1 MIDYKKLAA
10 YYLKASKKRCVIT
23 IIGVMITV
31 IVLYAGLNIFYS
43 YMLQQQKD
51 VRKEA
56 DYEIVFLTDDQE
68 TLSQIAS
75 DDRVTQ
81 AYTGKYAVSEWET
94 VNGTDGKYV
103 EKVYDNALYVNTG
116 HPYRMAKI
124 MNEMI
129 EDYGVDAELNWNLS
143 TWYLQDMEE
152 GFDVIL
158 IVVLLIAY
166 IFAIFAVGVIRNT
179 IQMFTLEQVKD
190 YGILRCIGATKGQLS
205 GIIYRMGAMLEI
217 AGLLAG
223 IVMGGIVSMILGFI
237 FKISAGFHIIPMI
250 PILITYL
257 GDMYFVMRENAK
269 LVTKMTPV
277 SAVRGEYRIKKE
289 KLRRRGG
296 GLMGKIFGIEGSYA
310 RKSVLRNK
318 GRFIKT
324 VTAMVFSIS
333 AIVLICSCWG
343 QLRKY
348 WKSTDEKFG
357 DYQINLTSYSSATT
371 SLEEAQ
377 STLPSV
383 EVFRELSRNNSVE
396 ESKKVYGCKA
406 DLVDTDSYTGK
417 ITDEFRT
424 KVTMGHY
431 YGVYMDKLNGTG
443 EASDD
448 KDPEVTRSVAE
459 TMVNSTDVIGCD
471 DSDLNHLTKY
481 LTAGTT
487 ELSENGILVVAGGSF
502 NSWDLMELEDTED
515 TLYDKSYHFDTY
527 HFELGDT
534 VQLVDFALYQ
544 KECLK
549 AKEKIDQEFEKTQKE
564 AGTTGDNDR
573 DGGTVKNA
581 EDRTSVRQEY
591 VEYKKIKD
599 RLIAEGHYKTY
610 KVEGILDLGAQ
621 VFGESSDRQIYMRRD
636 DYFDLTG
643 YGENDIAGMK
653 YKVNLDSVS
662 ASSVTDMLSYIGDS
676 LYGES
681 MQLCVYLKSFVRYAI
696 AAVLFIF
703 VLSSVNIVNT
713 TAGNLHLRR
722 KEFAQLRVI
731 GMSRKR
737 LLKTVMLEGVMTT
750 VVANVLGFIIGIGL
764 SYGVFMYLNMV
775 IEAGKSIAW
784 WAFGVGLV
792 ASGLIICGSIW
803 LGIRDLPVAMVEDL
817 KLEE

>member
-1 MIDYKKLAA
+1 MTDYKKLAA

-803 LGIRDLPVAMVEDL
+803 LGIRDLPVSMVEDL

>member
-1 MIDYKKLAA
+1 MTDYKKLAA

-152 GFDVIL
+152 GFAVIL

-289 KLRRRGG
+289 KLRRHGG
-296 GLMGKIFGIEGSYA
+296 GLMGKIFGIEGAYA

-333 AIVLICSCWG
+333 VIVLICSCWG

-348 WKSTDEKFG
+348 WKSTDERYG
-357 DYQINLTSYSSATT
+357 DYQINLTSYSSSTT

-459 TMVNSTDVIGCD
+459 TMVNSTDVIRCD
-471 DSDLNHLTKY
+471 DSDLNHLAKY

-502 NSWDLMELEDTED
+502 NSWDLDGDAYGDEAD
-515 TLYDKSYHFDTY
+515 TLYDKIYHFETY

-544 KECLK
+544 KKCLK
-549 AKEKIDQEFEKTQKE
+549 AKERIEQEFEKLQKE
-564 AGTTGDNDR
+564 AGMTQDSGEIE
-573 DGGTVKNA
+573 NA
-581 EDRTSVRQEY
+581 EGRTAMRQEY
-591 VEYKKIKD
+591 VEYEQIRD
-599 RLIAEGHYKTY
+599 QLIAEGHYKTY
-610 KVEGILDLGAQ
+610 KVEGILDLGTQ
-621 VFGESSDRQIYMRRD
+621 VFGETADRQIYMRQN

-817 KLEE
+817 RLEE

>member
-1 MIDYKKLAA
+1 MTDYKKLAA
-10 YYLKASKKRCVIT
+10 YYLKANKKRCVIT

-81 AYTGKYAVSEWET
+81 AYTGKYVVSEWET
-94 VNGTDGKYV
+94 INGTDGKYV
-103 EKVYDNALYVNTG
+103 EKIYDNALYVNTG
-116 HPYRMAKI
+116 HPYKMAKI
-124 MNEMI
+124 MEEMTT
-129 EDYGVDAELNWNLS
+129 DYGVNAELNWNLS
-143 TWYLQDMEE
+143 TWYLQDMDE
-152 GFDVIL
+152 GFAVIL
-158 IVVLLIAY
+158 IVVLLVAY

-289 KLRRRGG
+289 KLRRHGG
-296 GLMGKIFGIEGSYA
+296 GLMGKIFGIEGAYA

-348 WKSTDEKFG
+348 WKSTDERYG
-357 DYQINLTSYSSATT
+357 DYQINLTSYSSSTT

-383 EVFRELSRNNSVE
+383 EVFRELSRNSSVE
-396 ESKKVYGCKA
+396 ASKKVYACRA
-406 DLVDTDSYTGK
+406 DLVDADSYTGK

-431 YGVYMDKLNGTG
+431 YGVYMDKLNETDGT
-443 EASDD
+443 SDD
-448 KDPEVTRSVAE
+448 KDPEATRGVAE
-459 TMVNSTDVIGCD
+459 SMVNSTDVIGCD
-471 DSDLNHLTKY
+471 DSDLNDLTKY
-481 LTAGTT
+481 LKAGTT

-502 NSWDLMELEDTED
+502 NSWDLEETEDTND
-515 TLYDKSYHFDTY
+515 TLYDKTYHFDTY

-549 AKEKIDQEFEKTQKE
+549 AKEKIDQEYEKLQETATE
-564 AGTTGDNDR
+564 DGDSE
-573 DGGTVKNA
+573 GSTVGNG

-591 VEYKKIKD
+591 AEYKKIKD
-599 RLIAEGHYKTY
+599 KLIAEGHYKTY
-610 KVEGILDLGAQ
+610 KVEGILDLGTQ
-621 VFGESSDRQIYMRRD
+621 VFGETADRQIYMRQN

-817 KLEE
+817 RLEE

>member
-1 MIDYKKLAA
+1 MTDYKKLAA

-471 DSDLNHLTKY
+471 DSDLNHLAKY

-502 NSWDLMELEDTED
+502 NSWDLDGDAYGDEAD
-515 TLYDKSYHFDTY
+515 TLYDKIYHFETY

-544 KECLK
+544 KKCLK
-549 AKEKIDQEFEKTQKE
+549 AKERIEQEFEKLQKE
-564 AGTTGDNDR
+564 AGMTQDSGEIE
-573 DGGTVKNA
+573 NA
-581 EDRTSVRQEY
+581 EGRTAMRQEY
-591 VEYKKIKD
+591 VEYEQIRD
-599 RLIAEGHYKTY
+599 QLIAEGHYKTY
-610 KVEGILDLGAQ
+610 KVEGILDLGTQ
-621 VFGESSDRQIYMRRD
+621 VFGETADRQIYMRQN

>member
-1 MIDYKKLAA
+1 MTDYKKLAA

-152 GFDVIL
+152 GFAVIL

-289 KLRRRGG
+289 KLRRHGG
-296 GLMGKIFGIEGSYA
+296 GLMGKIFGIEGAYA

-333 AIVLICSCWG
+333 VIVLICSCWG

-348 WKSTDEKFG
+348 WKSTDERYG
-357 DYQINLTSYSSATT
+357 DYQINLTSYSSSTT

-383 EVFRELSRNNSVE
+383 EVFRELSRTNSVE

-471 DSDLNHLTKY
+471 DSDLNHLAKY

-502 NSWDLMELEDTED
+502 NSWDLDGDAYGDEAD
-515 TLYDKSYHFDTY
+515 TLYDKIYHFETY

-544 KECLK
+544 KKCLK
-549 AKEKIDQEFEKTQKE
+549 AKERIEQEFEKLQKE
-564 AGTTGDNDR
+564 AGMTQDSGEIE
-573 DGGTVKNA
+573 NA
-581 EDRTSVRQEY
+581 EGRTAMRQEY
-591 VEYKKIKD
+591 VEYEQIRD
-599 RLIAEGHYKTY
+599 QLIAEGHYKTY
-610 KVEGILDLGAQ
+610 KVEGILDLGTQ
-621 VFGESSDRQIYMRRD
+621 VFGETADRQIYMRQN

-817 KLEE
+817 RLEE

>member
-1 MIDYKKLAA
+1 MTDYKKLAA

-424 KVTMGHY
+424 KVTMGYY

>member
-1 MIDYKKLAA
+1 MTDYKKLAA

-152 GFDVIL
+152 GFAVIL

-289 KLRRRGG
+289 KLRRHGG
-296 GLMGKIFGIEGSYA
+296 GLMGKIFGIEGAYA

-318 GRFIKT
+318 ERFIKT

-333 AIVLICSCWG
+333 VIVLICSCWG

-348 WKSTDEKFG
+348 WKSTDERYG
-357 DYQINLTSYSSATT
+357 DYQINLTSYSSSTT

-471 DSDLNHLTKY
+471 DSDLNHLAKY

-502 NSWDLMELEDTED
+502 NSWDLDGDAYGDEAD
-515 TLYDKSYHFDTY
+515 TLYDKIYHFETY

-544 KECLK
+544 KKCLK
-549 AKEKIDQEFEKTQKE
+549 AKERIEQEFEKLQKE
-564 AGTTGDNDR
+564 AGMTQDSGEIE
-573 DGGTVKNA
+573 NA
-581 EDRTSVRQEY
+581 EGRTAMRQEY
-591 VEYKKIKD
+591 VEYEQIRD
-599 RLIAEGHYKTY
+599 QLIAEGHYKTY
-610 KVEGILDLGAQ
+610 KVEGILDLGTQ
-621 VFGESSDRQIYMRRD
+621 VFGETADRQIYMRQN

-817 KLEE
+817 RLEE

>member
-1 MIDYKKLAA
+1 MTDYKKLAA

-152 GFDVIL
+152 GFAVIL

-289 KLRRRGG
+289 KLRRYGG

-502 NSWDLMELEDTED
+502 NSWDLDGDAYGDEAD
-515 TLYDKSYHFDTY
+515 TLYDKIYHFETY

-549 AKEKIDQEFEKTQKE
+549 AKERIEQEFEKLQKE
-564 AGTTGDNDR
+564 AGTTQDSGEIE
-573 DGGTVKNA
+573 NA
-581 EDRTSVRQEY
+581 EGRTAMSQEY
-591 VEYKKIKD
+591 VEYEQIRD
-599 RLIAEGHYKTY
+599 QLIAEGHYKTY
-610 KVEGILDLGAQ
+610 KVEGILDLGTQ
-621 VFGESSDRQIYMRRD
+621 VFGETADRQIYMRQN
-636 DYFDLTG
+636 DYFNLTG

-662 ASSVTDMLSYIGDS
+662 VSSVTDMLSYIGDS

-681 MQLCVYLKSFVRYAI
+681 IQICVYLKSFVRYAV

-750 VVANVLGFIIGIGL
+750 VVANVFGFIIGVGL
-764 SYGVFMYLNMV
+764 SYGVFYYLNMV

>member
-1 MIDYKKLAA
+1 MTDYKKLAA
-10 YYLKASKKRCVIT
+10 YYLKANKKRCVIT

-81 AYTGKYAVSEWET
+81 AYTGKYVVSEWET
-94 VNGTDGKYV
+94 INGTDGKYV
-103 EKVYDNALYVNTG
+103 EKIYDNALYVNTG
-116 HPYRMAKI
+116 HPYKMAKI
-124 MNEMI
+124 MEEMTT
-129 EDYGVDAELNWNLS
+129 DYGVNAELNWNLS
-143 TWYLQDMEE
+143 TWYLQDMDE
-152 GFDVIL
+152 GFAVIL
-158 IVVLLIAY
+158 IVVLLVAY

-289 KLRRRGG
+289 KLRRHGG

-431 YGVYMDKLNGTG
+431 YGVYMDKLNETDGT
-443 EASDD
+443 SDD
-448 KDPEVTRSVAE
+448 KDPEATGGVAE
-459 TMVNSTDVIGCD
+459 SMVNSTDVIGCD
-471 DSDLNHLTKY
+471 DSDLNDLTKY
-481 LTAGTT
+481 LKAGTT

-502 NSWDLMELEDTED
+502 NSWDLEETEDTND
-515 TLYDKSYHFDTY
+515 TLYDKTYHFDTY

-549 AKEKIDQEFEKTQKE
+549 AKEKIDQEYEKLQETATE
-564 AGTTGDNDR
+564 DGDSE
-573 DGGTVKNA
+573 GSTVGNG

-591 VEYKKIKD
+591 AEYKKIKD
-599 RLIAEGHYKTY
+599 KLIAEGHYKTY
-610 KVEGILDLGAQ
+610 KVEGILDLGTQ
-621 VFGESSDRQIYMRRD
+621 VFGETADRQIYMRQN

>member
-1 MIDYKKLAA
+1 MTDYKKLAA

-152 GFDVIL
+152 GFAVIL

-289 KLRRRGG
+289 KLRRYGG

-502 NSWDLMELEDTED
+502 NSWDLDGDAYGDEAD
-515 TLYDKSYHFDTY
+515 TLYDKIYHFETY

-549 AKEKIDQEFEKTQKE
+549 AKERIEQEFEKLQKE
-564 AGTTGDNDR
+564 AGTTQDSGEIE
-573 DGGTVKNA
+573 NA
-581 EDRTSVRQEY
+581 EGRTAMSQEY
-591 VEYKKIKD
+591 VEYEQIRD
-599 RLIAEGHYKTY
+599 QLIAEGHYKTY
-610 KVEGILDLGAQ
+610 KVEGILDLGTQ
-621 VFGESSDRQIYMRRD
+621 VFGETADRQIYMRQN
-636 DYFDLTG
+636 DYFNLTG

-662 ASSVTDMLSYIGDS
+662 VSSVTDMLSYIGDS

-681 MQLCVYLKSFVRYAI
+681 MQICVYLKSFVRYAV

-750 VVANVLGFIIGIGL
+750 VVANVFGFIIGVGL
-764 SYGVFMYLNMV
+764 SYGVFYYLNMV

-792 ASGLIICGSIW
+792 SSGLIICGSIW

>member
-1 MIDYKKLAA
+1 MTDYKKLAA

-152 GFDVIL
+152 GFAVIL

-269 LVTKMTPV
+269 LVTKMTSV

-289 KLRRRGG
+289 KLRRHGG
-296 GLMGKIFGIEGSYA
+296 GLMGKIFGIEGAYA

-333 AIVLICSCWG
+333 VIVLICSCWG

-348 WKSTDEKFG
+348 WKSTDERYG
-357 DYQINLTSYSSATT
+357 DYQINLTSYSSSTT

-471 DSDLNHLTKY
+471 DSDLNHLAKY

-502 NSWDLMELEDTED
+502 NSWDLDGDAYGDEAD
-515 TLYDKSYHFDTY
+515 TLYDKIYHFETY

-544 KECLK
+544 KKCLK
-549 AKEKIDQEFEKTQKE
+549 AKERIEQEFEKLQKE
-564 AGTTGDNDR
+564 AGMTQDSGEIE
-573 DGGTVKNA
+573 NA
-581 EDRTSVRQEY
+581 EGRTAMRQEY
-591 VEYKKIKD
+591 VEYEQIRD
-599 RLIAEGHYKTY
+599 QLIAEGHYKTY
-610 KVEGILDLGAQ
+610 KVEGILDLGTQ
-621 VFGESSDRQIYMRRD
+621 VFGETADRQIYMRQN

-817 KLEE
+817 RLEE

>member
-1 MIDYKKLAA
+1 MTDYKKLAA
-10 YYLKASKKRCVIT
+10 YYLKANKKRCVIT

-81 AYTGKYAVSEWET
+81 AYTGKYVVSEWET
-94 VNGTDGKYV
+94 INGTDGKYV
-103 EKVYDNALYVNTG
+103 EKIYDNALYVNTG
-116 HPYRMAKI
+116 HPYKMAKI
-124 MNEMI
+124 MEEMTT
-129 EDYGVDAELNWNLS
+129 DYGVNAELNWNLS
-143 TWYLQDMEE
+143 TWYLQDMDE
-152 GFDVIL
+152 GFAVIL
-158 IVVLLIAY
+158 IVVLLVAY

-217 AGLLAG
+217 AGLPAG

-289 KLRRRGG
+289 KLRRHGG
-296 GLMGKIFGIEGSYA
+296 GLMGKIFGIEGAYA

-348 WKSTDEKFG
+348 WKSTDERYG
-357 DYQINLTSYSSATT
+357 DYQINLTSYSSSTT

-383 EVFRELSRNNSVE
+383 EVFRELSRNSSVE
-396 ESKKVYGCKA
+396 ASKKVYACRA
-406 DLVDTDSYTGK
+406 DLVDADSYTGK

-431 YGVYMDKLNGTG
+431 YGVYMDKLNETDGT
-443 EASDD
+443 SDD
-448 KDPEVTRSVAE
+448 KDPEATGGVAE
-459 TMVNSTDVIGCD
+459 SMVNSTDVIGCD
-471 DSDLNHLTKY
+471 DSDLNDLTKY
-481 LTAGTT
+481 LKAGTT

-502 NSWDLMELEDTED
+502 NSWDLDGDAYGDEAG
-515 TLYDKSYHFDTY
+515 TLYDKIYHFETY

-544 KECLK
+544 KKCLK
-549 AKEKIDQEFEKTQKE
+549 AKERIEQEFEKLQKE
-564 AGTTGDNDR
+564 AGMTQDSGEIE
-573 DGGTVKNA
+573 NA
-581 EDRTSVRQEY
+581 EGRTAMRQEY
-591 VEYKKIKD
+591 VEYEQIRD
-599 RLIAEGHYKTY
+599 QLIAEGHYKTY
-610 KVEGILDLGAQ
+610 KVEGILDLGTQ
-621 VFGESSDRQIYMRRD
+621 VFGETADRQIYMRQN

-681 MQLCVYLKSFVRYAI
+681 KQLCVYLKSFVRYAI

>member
-1 MIDYKKLAA
+1 MTDYKKLAA

-81 AYTGKYAVSEWET
+81 AYTGKYVVSEWET
-94 VNGTDGKYV
+94 INGTDGKYV
-103 EKVYDNALYVNTG
+103 EKIYDNALYVNTG
-116 HPYRMAKI
+116 HPYKMAKI
-124 MNEMI
+124 MEEMTT
-129 EDYGVDAELNWNLS
+129 DYGVNAELNWNLS
-143 TWYLQDMEE
+143 TWYLQDMDE
-152 GFDVIL
+152 GFAVIL
-158 IVVLLIAY
+158 IVVLLVAY

-289 KLRRRGG
+289 KLRRHGG
-296 GLMGKIFGIEGSYA
+296 GLMGKIFGIEGAYA

-333 AIVLICSCWG
+333 VIVLICSCWG

-348 WKSTDEKFG
+348 WKSTDERYG
-357 DYQINLTSYSSATT
+357 DYQINLTSYSSSTT

-471 DSDLNHLTKY
+471 DSDLNHLAKY

-502 NSWDLMELEDTED
+502 NSWDLDGDAYGDEAD
-515 TLYDKSYHFDTY
+515 TLYDKIYHFETY

-544 KECLK
+544 KKCLK
-549 AKEKIDQEFEKTQKE
+549 AKERIEQEFEKLQKE
-564 AGTTGDNDR
+564 AGMTQDSGEIE
-573 DGGTVKNA
+573 NA
-581 EDRTSVRQEY
+581 EGRTAMRQEY
-591 VEYKKIKD
+591 VEYEQIRD
-599 RLIAEGHYKTY
+599 QLIAEGHYKTY
-610 KVEGILDLGAQ
+610 KVEGILDLGTQ
-621 VFGESSDRQIYMRRD
+621 VFGETADRQIYMRQN

-817 KLEE
+817 RLEE

>member
-1 MIDYKKLAA
+1 MTDYKKLAA

>member
-1 MIDYKKLAA
+1 MTDYKKLAA
-10 YYLKASKKRCVIT
+10 YYLKANKKRCVIT

-81 AYTGKYAVSEWET
+81 AYTGKYVVSEWET
-94 VNGTDGKYV
+94 INGTDGKYV
-103 EKVYDNALYVNTG
+103 EKIYDNALYVNTG
-116 HPYRMAKI
+116 HPYKMAKI
-124 MNEMI
+124 MEEMTT
-129 EDYGVDAELNWNLS
+129 DYGVNAELNWNLS
-143 TWYLQDMEE
+143 TWYLQDMDE
-152 GFDVIL
+152 GFAVIL
-158 IVVLLIAY
+158 IVVLLVAY

-289 KLRRRGG
+289 KLRRHGG
-296 GLMGKIFGIEGSYA
+296 GLMGKIFGIEGAYA

-348 WKSTDEKFG
+348 WKSTDERYG
-357 DYQINLTSYSSATT
+357 DYQINLTSYSSSTT

-448 KDPEVTRSVAE
+448 KDPEVARSVAE

-502 NSWDLMELEDTED
+502 NSWDLEETEDTND
-515 TLYDKSYHFDTY
+515 TLYDKTYHFDTY

-549 AKEKIDQEFEKTQKE
+549 AKEKIDQEYEKLQETATE
-564 AGTTGDNDR
+564 DGDSE
-573 DGGTVKNA
+573 GSTVGNG

-591 VEYKKIKD
+591 AEYKKIKD
-599 RLIAEGHYKTY
+599 KLIAEGHYKTY
-610 KVEGILDLGAQ
+610 KVEGILDLGTQ
-621 VFGESSDRQIYMRRD
+621 VFGETADRQIYMRQN

-713 TAGNLHLRR
+713 TARNLHLRR

-817 KLEE
+817 RLEE

>member
-1 MIDYKKLAA
+1 MTDYKKLAA

-152 GFDVIL
+152 GFAVIL

-289 KLRRRGG
+289 KLRRYGG

-502 NSWDLMELEDTED
+502 NSWDLDGDAYGDEAD
-515 TLYDKSYHFDTY
+515 TLYDKIYHFETY

-549 AKEKIDQEFEKTQKE
+549 AKERIEQEFEKLQKE
-564 AGTTGDNDR
+564 AGTTQDSGEIE
-573 DGGTVKNA
+573 NA
-581 EDRTSVRQEY
+581 EGRTAMSQEY
-591 VEYKKIKD
+591 VEYEQIRD
-599 RLIAEGHYKTY
+599 QLIAEGHYKTY
-610 KVEGILDLGAQ
+610 KVEGILDLGTQ
-621 VFGESSDRQIYMRRD
+621 VFGETADRQIYMRQN
-636 DYFDLTG
+636 DYFNLTG

-662 ASSVTDMLSYIGDS
+662 VSSVTDMLSYIGDS

-681 MQLCVYLKSFVRYAI
+681 MQICVYLKSFVRYAV

-750 VVANVLGFIIGIGL
+750 VVANVFGFIIGVGL
-764 SYGVFMYLNMV
+764 SYGVFYYLNMV

-792 ASGLIICGSIW
+792 ASGLSGHGPLRGEKSH
-803 LGIRDLPVAMVEDL
+803 GRRSEA
-817 KLEE
+817 

>member
-1 MIDYKKLAA
+1 MTDYKKLAA

-81 AYTGKYAVSEWET
+81 AYTGKYVVSEWET
-94 VNGTDGKYV
+94 INGTDGKYV
-103 EKVYDNALYVNTG
+103 EKIYDNALYVNTG
-116 HPYRMAKI
+116 HPYKMAKI
-124 MNEMI
+124 MEEMTT
-129 EDYGVDAELNWNLS
+129 DYGVNAELNWNLS
-143 TWYLQDMEE
+143 TWYLQDMDE
-152 GFDVIL
+152 GFAVIL
-158 IVVLLIAY
+158 IVVLLVAY

-289 KLRRRGG
+289 KLRRHGG
-296 GLMGKIFGIEGSYA
+296 GLMGKIFGIEGAYA

-431 YGVYMDKLNGTG
+431 YGVYMDKLNETDGT
-443 EASDD
+443 SDD
-448 KDPEVTRSVAE
+448 KDPEATGGVAE
-459 TMVNSTDVIGCD
+459 SMVNSTDVIGCD
-471 DSDLNHLTKY
+471 DSDLNDLTKY
-481 LTAGTT
+481 LKAGTT

-502 NSWDLMELEDTED
+502 NSWDLEETEDTND
-515 TLYDKSYHFDTY
+515 TLYDKTYHFDTY

-549 AKEKIDQEFEKTQKE
+549 AKEKIDQEYEKLQETATE
-564 AGTTGDNDR
+564 DGDSE
-573 DGGTVKNA
+573 GSTVGNG

-591 VEYKKIKD
+591 AEYKKIKD
-599 RLIAEGHYKTY
+599 KLIAEGHYKTY
-610 KVEGILDLGAQ
+610 KVEGILDLGTQ
-621 VFGESSDRQIYMRRD
+621 VFDETADRQIYMRQN

>member
-1 MIDYKKLAA
+1 MTDYKKLAA
-10 YYLKASKKRCVIT
+10 YYLKANKKRCVIT

-81 AYTGKYAVSEWET
+81 AYTGKYVVSEWET
-94 VNGTDGKYV
+94 INGTDGKYV
-103 EKVYDNALYVNTG
+103 EKIYDNALYVNTG
-116 HPYRMAKI
+116 HPYKMAKI
-124 MNEMI
+124 MEEMTT
-129 EDYGVDAELNWNLS
+129 DYGVNAELNWNLS
-143 TWYLQDMEE
+143 TWYLQDMDE
-152 GFDVIL
+152 GFAVIL
-158 IVVLLIAY
+158 IVVLLVAY

-289 KLRRRGG
+289 KLRRHGG
-296 GLMGKIFGIEGSYA
+296 GLMGKIFGIEGAYA

-348 WKSTDEKFG
+348 WKSTDERYG
-357 DYQINLTSYSSATT
+357 DYQINLTSYSSSTT

-448 KDPEVTRSVAE
+448 KDPEVARSVAE

-502 NSWDLMELEDTED
+502 NSWDLEETEDTND
-515 TLYDKSYHFDTY
+515 TLYDKTYHFDTY

-549 AKEKIDQEFEKTQKE
+549 AKEKIDQEYEKLQETATE
-564 AGTTGDNDR
+564 DGDSE
-573 DGGTVKNA
+573 GSTVGNG

-591 VEYKKIKD
+591 AEYKKIKD
-599 RLIAEGHYKTY
+599 KLIAEGHYKTY
-610 KVEGILDLGAQ
+610 KVEGILDLGTQ
-621 VFGESSDRQIYMRRD
+621 VFGETADRQIYMRQN

-750 VVANVLGFIIGIGL
+750 VVANVLGFIIGIWL

-817 KLEE
+817 RLEE

>member
-1 MIDYKKLAA
+1 MTDYKKLAA

-81 AYTGKYAVSEWET
+81 AYTGKYVVSEWET
-94 VNGTDGKYV
+94 INGTDGKYV
-103 EKVYDNALYVNTG
+103 EKIYDNALYVNTG
-116 HPYRMAKI
+116 HPYKMAKI
-124 MNEMI
+124 MEEMTT
-129 EDYGVDAELNWNLS
+129 DYGVNAELNWNLS
-143 TWYLQDMEE
+143 TWYLQDMDE
-152 GFDVIL
+152 GFAVIL
-158 IVVLLIAY
+158 IVVLLVAY

-179 IQMFTLEQVKD
+179 ILMFTLEQVKD

-289 KLRRRGG
+289 KLRRHGG
-296 GLMGKIFGIEGSYA
+296 GLMGKIFGIEGAYA

-333 AIVLICSCWG
+333 VIVLICSCWG

-348 WKSTDEKFG
+348 WKSTDERYG
-357 DYQINLTSYSSATT
+357 DYQINLTSYSSSTT

-471 DSDLNHLTKY
+471 DSDLNHLAKY

-502 NSWDLMELEDTED
+502 NSWDLDGDAYGDEAD
-515 TLYDKSYHFDTY
+515 TLYDKIYHFETY

-544 KECLK
+544 KKCLK
-549 AKEKIDQEFEKTQKE
+549 AKERIEQEFEKLQKE
-564 AGTTGDNDR
+564 AGMTQDSGEIET
-573 DGGTVKNA
+573 A
-581 EDRTSVRQEY
+581 EGRTAMRQEY
-591 VEYKKIKD
+591 VEYEQIRD
-599 RLIAEGHYKTY
+599 QLIAEGHYKTY
-610 KVEGILDLGAQ
+610 KVEGILDLGTQ
-621 VFGESSDRQIYMRRD
+621 VFGETADRQIYMRQN

-817 KLEE
+817 RLEE

>member
-1 MIDYKKLAA
+1 MTDYKKLAA

-81 AYTGKYAVSEWET
+81 AYTGKYVVSEWET
-94 VNGTDGKYV
+94 INGTDGKYV
-103 EKVYDNALYVNTG
+103 EKIYDNALYVNTG
-116 HPYRMAKI
+116 HPYKMAKI
-124 MNEMI
+124 MEEMTT
-129 EDYGVDAELNWNLS
+129 DYGVNAELNWNLS
-143 TWYLQDMEE
+143 TWYLQDMDE
-152 GFDVIL
+152 GFAVIL
-158 IVVLLIAY
+158 IVVLLVAY

-179 IQMFTLEQVKD
+179 ILMFTLEQVKD

-289 KLRRRGG
+289 KLRRHGG
-296 GLMGKIFGIEGSYA
+296 GLMGKIFGIEGAYA

-333 AIVLICSCWG
+333 VIVLICSCWG

-348 WKSTDEKFG
+348 WKSTDERYG
-357 DYQINLTSYSSATT
+357 DYQINLTSYSSSTT

-471 DSDLNHLTKY
+471 DSDLNHLAKY

-502 NSWDLMELEDTED
+502 NSWDLDGDAYGDEAD
-515 TLYDKSYHFDTY
+515 TLYDKIYHFETY

-544 KECLK
+544 KKCLK
-549 AKEKIDQEFEKTQKE
+549 AKERIEQEFEKLQKE
-564 AGTTGDNDR
+564 AGMTQDSGEIE
-573 DGGTVKNA
+573 NA
-581 EDRTSVRQEY
+581 EGRTAMRQEY
-591 VEYKKIKD
+591 VEYEQIRD
-599 RLIAEGHYKTY
+599 QLIAEGHYKTY
-610 KVEGILDLGAQ
+610 KVEGILDLGTQ
-621 VFGESSDRQIYMRRD
+621 VFGETADRQIYMRQN

-817 KLEE
+817 RLEE

>member
-1 MIDYKKLAA
+1 MTDYKKLAA
-10 YYLKASKKRCVIT
+10 YYLKANKKRCVIT
-23 IIGVMITV
+23 IIDVMITV

-75 DDRVTQ
+75 DDCVTQ
-81 AYTGKYAVSEWET
+81 AYTGKYVVSEWET
-94 VNGTDGKYV
+94 INGTDGKYV
-103 EKVYDNALYVNTG
+103 EKIYDNALYVNTG
-116 HPYRMAKI
+116 HPYKMAKI
-124 MNEMI
+124 MEEMTT
-129 EDYGVDAELNWNLS
+129 DYGVNAELNWNLS
-143 TWYLQDMEE
+143 TWYLQDMDE
-152 GFDVIL
+152 GFAVIL
-158 IVVLLIAY
+158 IVVLLVAY

-289 KLRRRGG
+289 KLRRHGG
-296 GLMGKIFGIEGSYA
+296 GLMGKIFGIEGAYA

-502 NSWDLMELEDTED
+502 NSWDLDGDAYGDEAD
-515 TLYDKSYHFDTY
+515 TLYDKIYHFETY

-549 AKEKIDQEFEKTQKE
+549 AKERIEQEFEKLQKE
-564 AGTTGDNDR
+564 AGTTQDSGEIE
-573 DGGTVKNA
+573 NA
-581 EDRTSVRQEY
+581 EGRTAMRQEY
-591 VEYKKIKD
+591 VEYEQIRD
-599 RLIAEGHYKTY
+599 QLIAEGHYKTY
-610 KVEGILDLGAQ
+610 KVEGILDLGTQ
-621 VFGESSDRQIYMRRD
+621 VFGETADRQIYMRQN

-817 KLEE
+817 RLEE

>member
-1 MIDYKKLAA
+1 
-10 YYLKASKKRCVIT
+10 
-23 IIGVMITV
+23 
-31 IVLYAGLNIFYS
+31 
-43 YMLQQQKD
+43 
-51 VRKEA
+51 
-56 DYEIVFLTDDQE
+56 
-68 TLSQIAS
+68 
-75 DDRVTQ
+75 
-81 AYTGKYAVSEWET
+81 
-94 VNGTDGKYV
+94 
-103 EKVYDNALYVNTG
+103 
-116 HPYRMAKI
+116 
-124 MNEMI
+124 
-129 EDYGVDAELNWNLS
+129 
-143 TWYLQDMEE
+143 
-152 GFDVIL
+152 
-158 IVVLLIAY
+158 
-166 IFAIFAVGVIRNT
+166 
-179 IQMFTLEQVKD
+179 
-190 YGILRCIGATKGQLS
+190 
-205 GIIYRMGAMLEI
+205 MLEI

-289 KLRRRGG
+289 KLRRHGG

-371 SLEEAQ
+371 SLEKAQ

-471 DSDLNHLTKY
+471 DSDLNHLAKY

-502 NSWDLMELEDTED
+502 NSWDLDGDAYGDEAD
-515 TLYDKSYHFDTY
+515 TLYDKIYHFETY

-549 AKEKIDQEFEKTQKE
+549 AKERIEQEFEKLQKE
-564 AGTTGDNDR
+564 AGTTQDSGEIE
-573 DGGTVKNA
+573 NA
-581 EDRTSVRQEY
+581 EGRTAMRQEY
-591 VEYKKIKD
+591 VEYEQIRD
-599 RLIAEGHYKTY
+599 QLIAEGHYKTY
-610 KVEGILDLGAQ
+610 KVEGILDLGTQ
-621 VFGESSDRQIYMRRD
+621 VFGETADRQIYMRQN

>member
-1 MIDYKKLAA
+1 MTDYKKLAA

-56 DYEIVFLTDDQE
+56 DYEIVFLTDDQK

-152 GFDVIL
+152 GFAVIL

-289 KLRRRGG
+289 KLRRHGG

-417 ITDEFRT
+417 ITDGFRT

-448 KDPEVTRSVAE
+448 KDPEVARSVAE

-502 NSWDLMELEDTED
+502 NSWDLDGDAYGDEAD
-515 TLYDKSYHFDTY
+515 TLYDKIYHFETY

-549 AKEKIDQEFEKTQKE
+549 AKERIEQEFEKLQKE
-564 AGTTGDNDR
+564 AGTTQDSGEIE
-573 DGGTVKNA
+573 NA
-581 EDRTSVRQEY
+581 EGRTAMSQED
-591 VEYKKIKD
+591 VEYEQMD
-599 RLIAEGHYKTY
+599 TTRLTRS
-610 KVEGILDLGAQ
+610 KVFWILAH
-621 VFGESSDRQIYMRRD
+621 R
-636 DYFDLTG
+636 
-643 YGENDIAGMK
+643 
-653 YKVNLDSVS
+653 
-662 ASSVTDMLSYIGDS
+662 
-676 LYGES
+676 
-681 MQLCVYLKSFVRYAI
+681 YLVR
-696 AAVLFIF
+696 L
-703 VLSSVNIVNT
+703 
-713 TAGNLHLRR
+713 
-722 KEFAQLRVI
+722 Q
-731 GMSRKR
+731 
-737 LLKTVMLEGVMTT
+737 TVRSICARM
-750 VVANVLGFIIGIGL
+750 II
-764 SYGVFMYLNMV
+764 
-775 IEAGKSIAW
+775 SI
-784 WAFGVGLV
+784 
-792 ASGLIICGSIW
+792 
-803 LGIRDLPVAMVEDL
+803 
-817 KLEE
+817 

>member
-1 MIDYKKLAA
+1 MTDYKKLAA

-502 NSWDLMELEDTED
+502 NSWDLKELEDTED

>member
-1 MIDYKKLAA
+1 M
-10 YYLKASKKRCVIT
+10 
-23 IIGVMITV
+23 
-31 IVLYAGLNIFYS
+31 
-43 YMLQQQKD
+43 
-51 VRKEA
+51 
-56 DYEIVFLTDDQE
+56 
-68 TLSQIAS
+68 
-75 DDRVTQ
+75 
-81 AYTGKYAVSEWET
+81 SEWET
-94 VNGTDGKYV
+94 INGTDGKYV
-103 EKVYDNALYVNTG
+103 EKIYDNALYVNTG
-116 HPYRMAKI
+116 HPYRMVKI

-158 IVVLLIAY
+158 IVVLLVAY

-289 KLRRRGG
+289 KLRRHGG
-296 GLMGKIFGIEGSYA
+296 GLMGKIFGIEGAYA

-343 QLRKY
+343 QIRKY
-348 WKSTDEKFG
+348 WKETGEKYG
-357 DYQINLTSYSSATT
+357 EYQINLTSYSSAST

-377 STLPSV
+377 STLPSA
-383 EVFRELSRNNSVE
+383 EVFRDLPKNNNVVA
-396 ESKKVYGCKA
+396 SKKVYACVG
-406 DLVDTDSYTGK
+406 DLVNTDSYTGK

-424 KVTMGHY
+424 KVTMGY
-431 YGVYMDKLNGTG
+431 YYDLYMDKLNGTG
-443 EASDD
+443 DTSED
-448 KDPEVTRSVAE
+448 KDPEVTKSVAE
-459 TMVNSTDVIGCD
+459 SIVNSTDVIGCD
-471 DSDLNHLTKY
+471 DSDLN
-481 LTAGTT
+481 
-487 ELSENGILVVAGGSF
+487 
-502 NSWDLMELEDTED
+502 DLAR
-515 TLYDKSYHFDTY
+515 Y
-527 HFELGDT
+527 
-534 VQLVDFALYQ
+534 
-544 KECLK
+544 LK
-549 AKEKIDQEFEKTQKE
+549 AKEKIDQEFEKQQKK
-564 AGTTGDNDR
+564 AGTTEDSDSEY
-573 DGGTVKNA
+573 GTVKNA
-581 EDRTSVRQEY
+581 EERTSVRQEY

-610 KVEGILDLGAQ
+610 KVEGILDLGTQ
-621 VFGESSDRQIYMRRD
+621 VFEGDSDRQIYMRQG

-653 YKVNLDSVS
+653 YKIDMDHISVS
-662 ASSVTDMLSYIGDS
+662 AVTELLSYNEDS
-676 LYGES
+676 LYGEA
-681 MQLCVYLKSFVRYAI
+681 MQICVYLKSFVRYAV

-750 VVANVLGFIIGIGL
+750 VVANVFGFIIGVGI
-764 SYGVFMYLNMV
+764 SYGFFIYLNMV
-775 IEAGKSIAW
+775 LDVGKSIAW

-803 LGIRDLPVAMVEDL
+803 LAIRDLPAAMVEDL

>member
-1 MIDYKKLAA
+1 MTDYKKLAA

-296 GLMGKIFGIEGSYA
+296 GLMGKIFGIEGSYV

>member
-1 MIDYKKLAA
+1 MTDYKKLAA

-152 GFDVIL
+152 GFAVIL

-289 KLRRRGG
+289 KLRRHGG
-296 GLMGKIFGIEGSYA
+296 GLMGKIFGIEGAYA

-333 AIVLICSCWG
+333 VIVLICSCWG

-377 STLPSV
+377 STLPFV

-502 NSWDLMELEDTED
+502 NSWDLDGDAYGDEAD
-515 TLYDKSYHFDTY
+515 TLYDKIYHFETY

-549 AKEKIDQEFEKTQKE
+549 AKERIEQEFEKLQKE
-564 AGTTGDNDR
+564 AGTTQDSGEIE
-573 DGGTVKNA
+573 NA
-581 EDRTSVRQEY
+581 EGRTAMRQEY
-591 VEYKKIKD
+591 VEYEQIRD
-599 RLIAEGHYKTY
+599 QLIAEGHYKTY
-610 KVEGILDLGAQ
+610 KVEGILDLGTQ
-621 VFGESSDRQIYMRRD
+621 VFGETADRQIYMRQN

-817 KLEE
+817 RLEE

>member
-1 MIDYKKLAA
+1 MTDYKKLAA
-10 YYLKASKKRCVIT
+10 YYLKANKKRCVIT
-23 IIGVMITV
+23 IIDVMITV

-81 AYTGKYAVSEWET
+81 AYTGKYVVSEWET
-94 VNGTDGKYV
+94 INGTDGKYV
-103 EKVYDNALYVNTG
+103 EKIYDNALYVNTG
-116 HPYRMAKI
+116 HPYKMAKI
-124 MNEMI
+124 MEEMTT
-129 EDYGVDAELNWNLS
+129 DYGVNAELNWNLS
-143 TWYLQDMEE
+143 TWYLQDMDE
-152 GFDVIL
+152 GFAVIL
-158 IVVLLIAY
+158 IVVLLVAY

-289 KLRRRGG
+289 KLRRHGG
-296 GLMGKIFGIEGSYA
+296 GLMGKIFGIEGAYA

-502 NSWDLMELEDTED
+502 NSWDLDGDAYGDEAD
-515 TLYDKSYHFDTY
+515 TLYDKIYHFETY

-549 AKEKIDQEFEKTQKE
+549 AKERIEQEFEKLQKE
-564 AGTTGDNDR
+564 AGTTQDSGEIE
-573 DGGTVKNA
+573 NA
-581 EDRTSVRQEY
+581 EGRTAMRQEY
-591 VEYKKIKD
+591 VEYEQIRD
-599 RLIAEGHYKTY
+599 QLIAEGHYKTY
-610 KVEGILDLGAQ
+610 KVEGILDLGTQ
-621 VFGESSDRQIYMRRD
+621 VFGETADRQIYMRQN

-817 KLEE
+817 RLEE

>member
-1 MIDYKKLAA
+1 MTDYKKLAA

-152 GFDVIL
+152 GFAVIL

-289 KLRRRGG
+289 KLRRHGG

-383 EVFRELSRNNSVE
+383 EVFRELSRNSSVE
-396 ESKKVYGCKA
+396 ASKKVYACRA
-406 DLVDTDSYTGK
+406 DLVDADSYTGK

-431 YGVYMDKLNGTG
+431 YGVYMDKLNETDGT
-443 EASDD
+443 SDD
-448 KDPEVTRSVAE
+448 KDPEATGGVAE
-459 TMVNSTDVIGCD
+459 SMVNSTDVIGCD
-471 DSDLNHLTKY
+471 DSDLNDLTKY
-481 LTAGTT
+481 LKAGTT

-502 NSWDLMELEDTED
+502 NSWDLEETEDTND
-515 TLYDKSYHFDTY
+515 TLYDKTYHFDTY

-549 AKEKIDQEFEKTQKE
+549 AKEKIDQEYEKLQETATE
-564 AGTTGDNDR
+564 DGDSE
-573 DGGTVKNA
+573 GSTVGNG

-591 VEYKKIKD
+591 AEYKKIKD
-599 RLIAEGHYKTY
+599 KLIAEGHYKTY
-610 KVEGILDLGAQ
+610 KVEGILDLGTQ
-621 VFGESSDRQIYMRRD
+621 VFGETADRQIYMRQN

-681 MQLCVYLKSFVRYAI
+681 MQLCVYLKSFVRYAL
-696 AAVLFIF
+696 AAVLLIF
-703 VLSSVNIVNT
+703 TISSVNIVNT
-713 TAGNLHLRR
+713 TIGNLHMRR
-722 KEFAQLRVI
+722 KELAQLRVI

-737 LLKTVMLEGVMTT
+737 LIKTVMLEGVMTT
-750 VVANVLGFIIGIGL
+750 IVSNVIGFVIGIAFSFGL
-764 SYGVFMYLNMV
+764 FYYLDMV
-775 IEAGKSIAW
+775 ISVSRSIAW
-784 WAFGVGLV
+784 WAFGVGV
-792 ASGLIICGSIW
+792 AASGLIICGSIY
-803 LGIRDLPVAMVEDL
+803 LALRDLPNAVVEDL
-817 KLEE
+817 KVEE

>member
-1 MIDYKKLAA
+1 MTDYKKLAA

-152 GFDVIL
+152 GFAVIL

-289 KLRRRGG
+289 KLRRHGG
-296 GLMGKIFGIEGSYA
+296 GLMGKIFGIEGAYA

-333 AIVLICSCWG
+333 VIVLICSCWG

-348 WKSTDEKFG
+348 WKSTDERYG
-357 DYQINLTSYSSATT
+357 DYQINLTSYSSSTT

-471 DSDLNHLTKY
+471 DSDLNHLAKY

-502 NSWDLMELEDTED
+502 NSWDLDGDAYGDEAD
-515 TLYDKSYHFDTY
+515 TLYDKIYHFETY

-544 KECLK
+544 KKCLK
-549 AKEKIDQEFEKTQKE
+549 AKERIEQEFEKLQKE
-564 AGTTGDNDR
+564 AGMTQDSGEIE
-573 DGGTVKNA
+573 NA
-581 EDRTSVRQEY
+581 EGRTAMRQEY
-591 VEYKKIKD
+591 VEYEQIRD
-599 RLIAEGHYKTY
+599 QLIAEGHYKTY
-610 KVEGILDLGAQ
+610 KVEGILDLGTQ
-621 VFGESSDRQIYMRRD
+621 VFGETADRQIYMRQN

-731 GMSRKR
+731 GMSRKC

-817 KLEE
+817 RLEE

>member
-1 MIDYKKLAA
+1 MTDYKKLAA
-10 YYLKASKKRCVIT
+10 YYLKANKKRCVIT

-81 AYTGKYAVSEWET
+81 AYTGKYVVSEWET
-94 VNGTDGKYV
+94 INGTDGKYV
-103 EKVYDNALYVNTG
+103 EKIYDNALYVNTG
-116 HPYRMAKI
+116 HPYKMAKI
-124 MNEMI
+124 MEEMTT
-129 EDYGVDAELNWNLS
+129 DYGVNAELNWNLS
-143 TWYLQDMEE
+143 TWYLQDMDE
-152 GFDVIL
+152 GFAVIL
-158 IVVLLIAY
+158 IVVLLVAY

-289 KLRRRGG
+289 KLRRHGG
-296 GLMGKIFGIEGSYA
+296 GLMGKIFGIEGAYA

-348 WKSTDEKFG
+348 WKSTDERYG

-471 DSDLNHLTKY
+471 DSDLNHLAKY

-502 NSWDLMELEDTED
+502 NSWDLDGDAYGDEAD
-515 TLYDKSYHFDTY
+515 TLYDKIYHFETY

-544 KECLK
+544 KKCLK
-549 AKEKIDQEFEKTQKE
+549 AKERIEQEFEKLQKE
-564 AGTTGDNDR
+564 AGMTQDSGEIE
-573 DGGTVKNA
+573 NA
-581 EDRTSVRQEY
+581 EGRTAMRQEY
-591 VEYKKIKD
+591 VEYEQIRD
-599 RLIAEGHYKTY
+599 QLIAEGHYKTY
-610 KVEGILDLGAQ
+610 KVEGILDLGTQ
-621 VFGESSDRQIYMRRD
+621 VFGETADRQIYMRQN

-662 ASSVTDMLSYIGDS
+662 VSSVTDMLSYIGDS

-681 MQLCVYLKSFVRYAI
+681 MQICVYLKSFVRYAV

>member
-1 MIDYKKLAA
+1 MTDYKKLAA

-43 YMLQQQKD
+43 HMLQQQKD

-116 HPYRMAKI
+116 HPYRTAKI

-152 GFDVIL
+152 GFAVIL

-289 KLRRRGG
+289 KLRRHGG

-448 KDPEVTRSVAE
+448 KDSEVARSVAE

-502 NSWDLMELEDTED
+502 NSWDLDGDAYGDEAD
-515 TLYDKSYHFDTY
+515 TLYDKIYHFETY

-549 AKEKIDQEFEKTQKE
+549 AKERIEQEFEKLQKE
-564 AGTTGDNDR
+564 AGTTQDSGEIE
-573 DGGTVKNA
+573 NA
-581 EDRTSVRQEY
+581 EGRTAMRQEY
-591 VEYKKIKD
+591 VEYEQIRD
-599 RLIAEGHYKTY
+599 QLIAEGHYKTY
-610 KVEGILDLGAQ
+610 KVEGILDLGTQ
-621 VFGESSDRQIYMRRD
+621 VFGETADRQIYMCQN

-681 MQLCVYLKSFVRYAI
+681 MQICVYLKSFVRYAV

-750 VVANVLGFIIGIGL
+750 VVANVFGFIIGIGL
-764 SYGVFMYLNMV
+764 SYGVFYYLNMV

>member
-1 MIDYKKLAA
+1 
-10 YYLKASKKRCVIT
+10 
-23 IIGVMITV
+23 
-31 IVLYAGLNIFYS
+31 
-43 YMLQQQKD
+43 
-51 VRKEA
+51 
-56 DYEIVFLTDDQE
+56 
-68 TLSQIAS
+68 
-75 DDRVTQ
+75 
-81 AYTGKYAVSEWET
+81 
-94 VNGTDGKYV
+94 
-103 EKVYDNALYVNTG
+103 
-116 HPYRMAKI
+116 
-124 MNEMI
+124 
-129 EDYGVDAELNWNLS
+129 
-143 TWYLQDMEE
+143 
-152 GFDVIL
+152 
-158 IVVLLIAY
+158 
-166 IFAIFAVGVIRNT
+166 
-179 IQMFTLEQVKD
+179 
-190 YGILRCIGATKGQLS
+190 
-205 GIIYRMGAMLEI
+205 
-217 AGLLAG
+217 
-223 IVMGGIVSMILGFI
+223 
-237 FKISAGFHIIPMI
+237 
-250 PILITYL
+250 
-257 GDMYFVMRENAK
+257 
-269 LVTKMTPV
+269 
-277 SAVRGEYRIKKE
+277 
-289 KLRRRGG
+289 
-296 GLMGKIFGIEGSYA
+296 
-310 RKSVLRNK
+310 
-318 GRFIKT
+318 
-324 VTAMVFSIS
+324 MVFSIS

-502 NSWDLMELEDTED
+502 NSWDLDGDAYGDEAD
-515 TLYDKSYHFDTY
+515 TLYDKIYHFETY

-544 KECLK
+544 KKCLK
-549 AKEKIDQEFEKTQKE
+549 AKERIEQEFEKLQKE
-564 AGTTGDNDR
+564 AGTTQDSGEIE
-573 DGGTVKNA
+573 NA
-581 EDRTSVRQEY
+581 EGRTAMSQEY
-591 VEYKKIKD
+591 VEYEQIRD
-599 RLIAEGHYKTY
+599 QLIAEGHYKTY
-610 KVEGILDLGAQ
+610 KVEGILDLGTQ
-621 VFGESSDRQIYMRRD
+621 VFGETADRQIYMRQN

>member
-1 MIDYKKLAA
+1 MTDYKKLAA

-549 AKEKIDQEFEKTQKE
+549 AKERIEQEFEKLQKE
-564 AGTTGDNDR
+564 AGTTQDSGEIE
-573 DGGTVKNA
+573 NA
-581 EDRTSVRQEY
+581 EGRTAMRQEY
-591 VEYKKIKD
+591 VEYEQIRD
-599 RLIAEGHYKTY
+599 QLIAEGHYKTY
-610 KVEGILDLGAQ
+610 KVEGILDLGTQ
-621 VFGESSDRQIYMRRD
+621 VFGETADRQIYMRQN

>member
-1 MIDYKKLAA
+1 MTDYKKLAA
-10 YYLKASKKRCVIT
+10 YYLKANKKRCVIT

-31 IVLYAGLNIFYS
+31 IVLYVGLNIFYS

-81 AYTGKYAVSEWET
+81 AYTGKYVVSEWET
-94 VNGTDGKYV
+94 INGTDGKYV
-103 EKVYDNALYVNTG
+103 EKIYDNALYVNTG
-116 HPYRMAKI
+116 HPYKMAKI
-124 MNEMI
+124 MEEMTT
-129 EDYGVDAELNWNLS
+129 DYGVNAELNWNLS
-143 TWYLQDMEE
+143 TWYLQDMDE
-152 GFDVIL
+152 GFAVIL
-158 IVVLLIAY
+158 IVVLLVAY

-289 KLRRRGG
+289 KLRRHGG
-296 GLMGKIFGIEGSYA
+296 GLMGKIFGIEGAYA

-348 WKSTDEKFG
+348 WKSTDERYG
-357 DYQINLTSYSSATT
+357 DYQINLTSYSSSTT

-471 DSDLNHLTKY
+471 DSDLNHLAKY

-502 NSWDLMELEDTED
+502 NSWDLDGDAYGDEAD
-515 TLYDKSYHFDTY
+515 TLYDKIYHFETY

-544 KECLK
+544 KKCLK
-549 AKEKIDQEFEKTQKE
+549 AKERIEQEFEKLQKE
-564 AGTTGDNDR
+564 AGMTQDSGEIE
-573 DGGTVKNA
+573 NA
-581 EDRTSVRQEY
+581 EGRTAMRQEY
-591 VEYKKIKD
+591 VEYEQIRD
-599 RLIAEGHYKTY
+599 QLIAEGHYKTY
-610 KVEGILDLGAQ
+610 KVEGILDLGTQ
-621 VFGESSDRQIYMRRD
+621 VFGETADRQIYMRQN

-817 KLEE
+817 RLEE

>member
-1 MIDYKKLAA
+1 MTDYKKLAV

-23 IIGVMITV
+23 ILGVMITV
-31 IVLYAGLNIFYS
+31 VVLYAGLNFFYS

-51 VRKEA
+51 VRKNA

-81 AYTGKYAVSEWET
+81 AYTGKYVVSEWET

-158 IVVLLIAY
+158 IVVLLVAY

-289 KLRRRGG
+289 KLRRHGG
-296 GLMGKIFGIEGSYA
+296 GLMGKIFGIEGAYA

-343 QLRKY
+343 QIRKY
-348 WKSTDEKFG
+348 WKETGEKYG
-357 DYQINLTSYSSATT
+357 EYQINLTSYSSAST

-377 STLPSV
+377 STLPSA
-383 EVFRELSRNNSVE
+383 EVFRDLSKNNNVVA
-396 ESKKVYGCKA
+396 SKKVYACVG
-406 DLVDTDSYTGK
+406 DLVNTDSYTGK

-424 KVTMGHY
+424 KVTMGY
-431 YGVYMDKLNGTG
+431 YYDLYMDKLNGTG
-443 EASDD
+443 DTSED
-448 KDPEVTRSVAE
+448 KDPEVTKSVAE
-459 TMVNSTDVIGCD
+459 SIVNSTDVIGCD
-471 DSDLNHLTKY
+471 DSDLNDLARY
-481 LTAGTT
+481 LKAGTT
-487 ELSENGILVVAGGSF
+487 ELSEDGILVVEGGSF
-502 NSWDLMELEDTED
+502 NSWDLKEADDTND
-515 TLYDKSYHFDTY
+515 TLYDKAYHFDTY

-549 AKEKIDQEFEKTQKE
+549 AKEKIDQEFEKQQKK
-564 AGTTGDNDR
+564 AGTTEDSDSEY
-573 DGGTVKNA
+573 GTVKNA
-581 EDRTSVRQEY
+581 EERTSVRQEY

-610 KVEGILDLGAQ
+610 KVEGILDLGTQ
-621 VFGESSDRQIYMRRD
+621 VFEGDSDRQIYMQQG

-653 YKVNLDSVS
+653 YKIDMDHISVS
-662 ASSVTDMLSYIGDS
+662 AVTELLSYNEDS
-676 LYGES
+676 LYGEA
-681 MQLCVYLKSFVRYAI
+681 MQICVYLKSFVRYAV

-750 VVANVLGFIIGIGL
+750 VVANVFGFIIGVGI
-764 SYGVFMYLNMV
+764 SYGFFIYLNMV
-775 IEAGKSIAW
+775 LDVGKSIAW

-803 LGIRDLPVAMVEDL
+803 LAIRDLPAAMVEDL